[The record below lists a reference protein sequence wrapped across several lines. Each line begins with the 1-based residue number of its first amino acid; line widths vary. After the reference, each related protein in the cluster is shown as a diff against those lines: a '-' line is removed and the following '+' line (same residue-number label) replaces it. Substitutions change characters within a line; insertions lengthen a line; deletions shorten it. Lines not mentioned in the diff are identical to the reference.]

1 MADIRVD
8 KVLVGTPTYKVVVG
22 DFTRVLKI
30 EVGSPTRNVLISNA
44 VNLND
49 VIGID
54 VTNPTLGDL
63 LVYDSTNRFVNAKV
77 LDQNQVIDGKIYEQ
91 DSDRGFI
98 LIRRSPTTG
107 QPILLRA
114 GELAY
119 SFLPDSG
126 SAVDGTGNGGDRLYI
141 GYGSDQTEFASR
153 IDLIGGKYF
162 TDLLDHKHGILTA
175 SSGVIVDANKRINE
189 FNVDN
194 LNATNLNVTVGS
206 ILNSATITD
215 LSVVNIDSVDL
226 VRNTFGVLNAG
237 AGINI
242 TTDDSSITISG
253 LTASVDS
260 AGIVSFDS
268 STFEIIDGKVF
279 LVQVT
284 GGGF

>member
-63 LVYDSTNRFVNAKV
+63 LVYDSTNRFVNTKV

-126 SAVDGTGNGGDRLYI
+126 SPSMELGMEVIDFTLVMVRTRL
-141 GYGSDQTEFASR
+141 
-153 IDLIGGKYF
+153 
-162 TDLLDHKHGILTA
+162 
-175 SSGVIVDANKRINE
+175 
-189 FNVDN
+189 N
-194 LNATNLNVTVGS
+194 LHHV
-206 ILNSATITD
+206 
-215 LSVVNIDSVDL
+215 
-226 VRNTFGVLNAG
+226 
-237 AGINI
+237 
-242 TTDDSSITISG
+242 
-253 LTASVDS
+253 
-260 AGIVSFDS
+260 
-268 STFEIIDGKVF
+268 
-279 LVQVT
+279 
-284 GGGF
+284 